1 MGKDGDIRMR
11 YFAVSVDGFVMRLV
25 RMLVR
30 LLGVLKCLPG
40 ALVARLMILFF
51 VGLSGNKMRMS
62 GASVHLR
69 ATLMMLVA

>member
-11 YFAVSVDGFVMRLV
+11 YFAVSVDGFVMRFV

-51 VGLSGNKMRMS
+51 VALSSNKMRMR
-62 GASVHLR
+62 GTSVHLR
-69 ATLMMLVA
+69 ATLMMLVT